1 MPLFKVYFA
10 VYYRILPNKY
20 FELKKTRGAPMES
33 EQYEKNGSKRNSLK
47 RRWLRSLKVVF
58 HRAKMNSNP
67 RKRSLS
73 SLESI
78 TVSWRKNKYF
88 KLKKKKKTHGAPMGH
103 SKLELLAS
111 NGVHICHAI

>member
-1 MPLFKVYFA
+1 
-10 VYYRILPNKY
+10 
-20 FELKKTRGAPMES
+20 MES

-47 RRWLRSLKVVF
+47 EEVASFFNLKVVF

-73 SLESI
+73 SVESI

-88 KLKKKKKTHGAPMGH
+88 KLKNTHGAPMGH